1 MVKSKT
7 KSKPN
12 NSPEQSDKIIIAG
25 LDEVGRGPWAGP
37 IIACAYIELS
47 PVTGVKISDSKK
59 LNEAQREEAY
69 EVLIKSGAYGI
80 GQTDPE
86 EIDQLGLSRANRL
99 AFHRA
104 IANLKVKPD
113 IILID
118 GKDKIDRKTTHN
130 IPFKTFIKGDLNI
143 RAISCA
149 SIVAKV
155 TRDRLM
161 SKLAKKYPAYKF
173 DDHKGYGTALHKKL
187 LKEHG
192 ACPIHRKSFKPVQD
206 LLQTSLLDSAII

>member
-1 MVKSKT
+1 MLNSQTKVKSK
-7 KSKPN
+7 
-12 NSPEQSDKIIIAG
+12 NSLELSDKIIIAG

-37 IIACAYIELS
+37 IVACVYVEMS
-47 PVTGVKISDSKK
+47 PVTDVKISDSKK

-69 EVLIKSGAYGI
+69 AALIKAGEYGI
-80 GQTDPE
+80 GYTTPA

-99 AFHRA
+99 AFQRA
-104 IANLKVKPD
+104 ISDLKIRPD
-113 IILID
+113 LILID
-118 GKDKIDRKTTHN
+118 GKDKIDRRTTLN

-149 SIVAKV
+149 SIIAKV

-161 SKLAKKYPAYKF
+161 SKMAKKYPKYAF
-173 DDHKGYGTALHKKL
+173 EDHKGYGTPLHKKL

-192 ACPIHRKSFKPVQD
+192 ACEIHRKSFKPVQA
-206 LLQTSLLDSAII
+206 LLQTSLIEELI